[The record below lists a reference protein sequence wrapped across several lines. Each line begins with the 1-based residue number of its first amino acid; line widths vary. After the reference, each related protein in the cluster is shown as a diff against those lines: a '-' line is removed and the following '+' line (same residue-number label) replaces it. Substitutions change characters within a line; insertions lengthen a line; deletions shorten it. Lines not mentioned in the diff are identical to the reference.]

1 MFPFSISVFCQTLR
15 VNMKGEIKTWFQ
27 LSILI
32 FCSHLCFFLS
42 AGGTGDK
49 TTKVV
54 TAASKVGIGGVV
66 VAVAV
71 VAAIRKT
78 VVVAKPVVAVV
89 TGVCV
94 RSIAVGKVAVAD
106 GPVAVSAV
114 EIPGIGLGFWIGF
127 GFSLSFPLLPC

>member
-1 MFPFSISVFCQTLR
+1 
-15 VNMKGEIKTWFQ
+15 MKGEIKTWFQ

-32 FCSHLCFFLS
+32 FCSHLRFFLS

-54 TAASKVGIGGVV
+54 TAASKVSIGGVV

-78 VVVAKPVVAVV
+78 VAAIQQPGVGLGRSLRISLSGRLPLLPAVVAVV
-89 TGVCV
+89 AGVCV

-106 GPVAVSAV
+106 GPVAVSAI
-114 EIPGIGLGFWIGF
+114 EIPGI
-127 GFSLSFPLLPC
+127 